1 LDAPASALDS
11 KWCSS
16 ESDISVNL
24 DENPNKRITEQMDR
38 SEKKNRMQVGIVFE
52 EICWIEEWRLTGGG
66 RGRGEERGA
75 IREETGLTRV
85 LGGRPRR
92 CPSQIFM

>member
-38 SEKKNRMQVGIVFE
+38 SIRKK
-52 EICWIEEWRLTGGG
+52 
-66 RGRGEERGA
+66 
-75 IREETGLTRV
+75 
-85 LGGRPRR
+85 
-92 CPSQIFM
+92 